1 MDFPILQNVLLVLPL
16 ILLITIIFRY
26 LRLPVILGYLVVGA
40 IVGPHAFNLVR
51 NVENLQVMA
60 SFGVVFLMFTVGLE
74 FSLPRMM
81 ALRKEVFLLGGLQV
95 LLTIVLVFFLG
106 EFFHLSWITSF
117 IAGSIIAMSSTTVVA
132 KQLAGQLETDNSA
145 WQNALSILLFQDLA
159 VIPIL
164 ILISTISNH
173 ELALLPELTRAL
185 LKGIFIIVVILAV
198 GRWLFRP
205 LFHAIASTHL
215 IEIFTMA
222 VLLISMGAAW
232 LTHFLGLSFILGAF
246 LAGMMLAET
255 RFRHQIEAEVRP
267 FRDLLLG
274 LFFVSIGAM
283 LNMTTWQETW
293 PMILTVLVIMLV
305 GKCLLISLLCLV
317 FGNDPATSLR
327 TGLVLAQGGEFGFA
341 MLTIALTNQLI
352 SSEQSQILLG
362 ALILSLG
369 LAPMI
374 IASSE
379 NVAAALFPKKYK
391 KIPKNDKAA
400 HQEPTIKNH
409 VIICGY
415 GTIGQNIA
423 RLLEIKKIP
432 YYALDLEPDR
442 VHEATLIGQPVNFGD
457 AGRIDI
463 LRSAGIEQAK
473 ALVITFADTISAQR
487 VLYLVQNLNPKL
499 PTLVRCRN
507 DLELVKL
514 RNYGATQIIVES
526 HEESL
531 MLTYYL
537 FLTLHIPRQEAQNI
551 IQDVRQ
557 KHEDLLQEIFADSFS
572 EDFLEEEWYM
582 KQLHS
587 IAVPNHSSMVGKSIK
602 DLDLENINVKLVAI
616 RRGKHYNPKPRDN
629 TKIQG
634 NDVLLLYGMWED
646 LDRAEEM
653 LFKTKG

>member
-1 MDFPILQNVLLVLPL
+1 MDFPILRNVLLVLPL

-51 NVENLQVMA
+51 NVENLQIMA

-95 LLTIVLVFFLG
+95 LLTIVLIFFLG
-106 EFFHLSWITSF
+106 QLFHIPWIASF

-164 ILISTISNH
+164 ILISTLSNH
-173 ELALLPELTRAL
+173 ELALLPELLRAL
-185 LKGIFIIVVILAV
+185 VKGVFIIIVILAV

-232 LTHFLGLSFILGAF
+232 VTHFLGLSFILGAF

-283 LNMTTWQETW
+283 LNVSTWHETW
-293 PMILTVLVIMLV
+293 PWILVVLAIMLV
-305 GKCLLISLLCLV
+305 GKCLLIMLLCMM
-317 FGNDPATSLR
+317 FRNDAATSLR

-352 SSEQSQILLG
+352 SNEQSQILLS
-362 ALILSLG
+362 ALLLSLAV
-369 LAPMI
+369 APMMI
-374 IASSE
+374 SSSE
-379 NVAAALFPKKYK
+379 AIAATLFPKKYK
-391 KIPKNDKAA
+391 SINSKVIPSKNAS
-400 HQEPTIKNH
+400 IKNH

-423 RLLEIKKIP
+423 RLLELKKIP

-457 AGRIDI
+457 ATSIDI
-463 LRSAGIEQAK
+463 LRSANIEHAR
-473 ALVITFADTISAQR
+473 ALVITFSDIINAQR
-487 VLYLVQNLNPKL
+487 ILYLVQSLNPKL
-499 PTLVRCRN
+499 PTLVRCRT
-507 DLELVKL
+507 DLDLVKL
-514 RNYGATQIIVES
+514 RNYGATQIVVES

-537 FLTLHIPRQEAQNI
+537 FLALHIPRQEAQTI

-587 IAVPNHSSMVGKSIK
+587 IAIPNHSSMVGKTVK
-602 DLDLENINVKLVAI
+602 DLNLDKINIKLVAI
-616 RRGKHYNPKPRDN
+616 RRSKHYNPKPQEN
-629 TKIQG
+629 TKIQA

-646 LDRAEEM
+646 LDHAEEM
-653 LFKTKG
+653 LFKTKS